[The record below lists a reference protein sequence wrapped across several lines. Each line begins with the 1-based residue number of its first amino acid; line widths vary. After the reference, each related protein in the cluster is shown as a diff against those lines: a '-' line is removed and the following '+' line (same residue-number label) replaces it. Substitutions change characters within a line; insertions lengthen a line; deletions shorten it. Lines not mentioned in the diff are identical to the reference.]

1 MLQLLSTDFFLYAAI
16 AGVSLAIIAG
26 PLGSFI
32 VWRRMSYFGDTLAH
46 AALLGIAIGL
56 VSGSSIQL
64 SIILSSVVLGLL
76 LALLDKKTDLSS
88 DAILGIL
95 AHSALA
101 FGVVFLAL
109 TDSVRV
115 DLESYLFG
123 SMLTITTTDLIWIVG
138 IGVVV
143 LASVIYFWN
152 DLLSVSVHRELA
164 EIDGANV
171 DRLNLLLIMLIAL
184 TIAVSMKIV
193 GVLLITSLLI
203 IPPAT
208 SRAFAKTPEKMA
220 FFASFLGVLAIIGGL
235 LLAFQLDTPVG
246 PTVVVIA
253 TIIFAGSQFL
263 QPKT

>member
-1 MLQLLSTDFFLYAAI
+1 MLELFLTDFFAYAVV
-16 AGVSLAIIAG
+16 AGISLAIIAG

-46 AALLGIAIGL
+46 SALLGIAIGL
-56 VSGSSIQL
+56 LSGSSIQL
-64 SIILSSVVLGLL
+64 SIVISSIVLAFLL
-76 LALLDKKTDLSS
+76 MLLEKRTELSS
-88 DAILGIL
+88 DAVLGIL

-123 SMLTITTTDLIWIVG
+123 SMLTITTTDLLWIVAVAVLV
-138 IGVVV
+138 IG
-143 LASVIYFWN
+143 LLLRYWN
-152 DLLSVSVHRELA
+152 GLLSITVHKELA
-164 EIDGANV
+164 QIDGANV
-171 DRLNLLLIMLIAL
+171 ERLNLILIMMIAL

-208 SRAFAKTPEKMA
+208 SRAFAVTPEKMA
-220 FFASFLGVLAIIGGL
+220 AMASFLGIISIMLGL

-246 PTVVVIA
+246 PTIVVIA
-253 TIIFAGSQFL
+253 ALMFAGSQFL
-263 QPKT
+263 PQKN